1 METQPWEVWGL
12 IEKERKL
19 LAMTEKEIDADLTRR
34 MVTDMFCEDAMAVV
48 EHWEKVRCG
57 MDRRGIGGPE
67 SRVA

>member
-1 METQPWEVWGL
+1 
-12 IEKERKL
+12 
-19 LAMTEKEIDADLTRR
+19 MTEKEIDADLTRR